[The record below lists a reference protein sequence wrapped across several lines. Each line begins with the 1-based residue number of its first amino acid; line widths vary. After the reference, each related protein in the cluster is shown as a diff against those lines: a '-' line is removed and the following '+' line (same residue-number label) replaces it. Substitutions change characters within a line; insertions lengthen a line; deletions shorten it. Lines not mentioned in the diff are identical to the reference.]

1 MPPHV
6 GCTIGYGTDM
16 SKRPR
21 KTTPAKGAGRKT
33 AVESTAVPAM
43 AAPRRA
49 AASATVD
56 RAGTAPAAVADEV
69 LPLIPL
75 RSTTVYPTG
84 VIGVQIGIPTTLE
97 LLAAHPQPG
106 LITVVLVAPGGPDE
120 PVDPRQLEKIGV
132 RARVADRLNM
142 PGGTVQL
149 TLQGIERVRVTDVR
163 EHDGY
168 LIGTLHPVEEPP
180 AEEAEAQELI
190 ARILNALE
198 VLSIEV
204 ERVPRE
210 IPRILR
216 MNLADPGRFADL
228 VASLANFSVI
238 DKDAIVQQLSVR
250 DRLVYAWKE
259 LDLQLARIRQIADG
273 EEQQEAEPPVPV
285 QDQQTPAERAGE
297 LRQRIKM
304 LQSQLGDVDPLERE
318 VIDAMRRVE
327 VADMPARVAAAA
339 RTEVERL
346 RSVGGVGP
354 EASEIRSYVDW
365 LVHLP
370 WRVTATAGPGAID
383 LSSVERAL
391 DDALLGLDEQKDR
404 LLDHLA
410 VARLRGDLRG
420 PIPCI
425 VGPPDVGKASLVAAL
440 ARGLG
445 RPLGRIELGG
455 RGEAQLVGVRRTRAG
470 AQPGKITGVLR
481 DLGVRDP
488 VIMLQEMD
496 EIGLGKVEGD
506 PIEAMEEILDWDN
519 RIGVV
524 DRYIDLPFDLSDV
537 LFVATAQDFYRVPR
551 DLREL
556 MVEIRIAG
564 YTPEEKVDIARQKL
578 LPRLVAEHGL
588 GDDIEFTHEG
598 LSFLAY
604 GYARDAGVAMMRRSL
619 ESLLRTRA
627 RARTAGDEERWVID
641 PARIEEILGLPR
653 YTPTAAESAPEVG
666 VVTGLAWTAAGGEL
680 MFIEALRMPG
690 SGRLIITGMLG
701 EVMRESVNAAYSY
714 VRSRGEE
721 LRITEEDFRESDIH
735 VHFPVGAIPK
745 DGPSAGIAVTL
756 AIASTLSNRPVRHDI
771 AMTGEVT
778 LRGKVL
784 EIGGVK
790 EKVLAAHRAGIGAV
804 ILPRG
809 NERDLRDVPEDV
821 RSATS
826 FHFVERMDEVIE
838 LALFN
843 GRARARRT
851 QSRSAGTR
859 GVRAARTKHD

>member
-1 MPPHV
+1 MMARRTEP
-6 GCTIGYGTDM
+6 
-16 SKRPR
+16 
-21 KTTPAKGAGRKT
+21 TT
-33 AVESTAVPAM
+33 ES
-43 AAPRRA
+43 
-49 AASATVD
+49 
-56 RAGTAPAAVADEV
+56 
-69 LPLIPL
+69 LPLVPL
-75 RSTTVYPTG
+75 RSTTVYPVG

-97 LLAAHPQPG
+97 LLAAHPEPG
-106 LITVVLVAPGGPDE
+106 LTVAVVVAEGGPD
-120 PVDPRQLEKIGV
+120 DPIDPKKLLKIAV
-132 RARVADRLNM
+132 RSRVSDRLNL

-149 TLQGIERVRVTDVR
+149 TLQGIERVAVRDVR
-163 EHDGY
+163 EHEGY
-168 LIGTLHPVEEPP
+168 FIGTIERVTESTTSEE
-180 AEEAEAQELI
+180 EAQELI

-198 VLSIEV
+198 ILSSEV

-210 IPRILR
+210 VPRILR

-228 VASLANFSVI
+228 VATLANFSVQ
-238 DKDAIVQQLSVR
+238 DKDEIVQRVDVR
-250 DRLVYAWKE
+250 ERLLYALCE
-259 LDLQLARIRQIADG
+259 LEHQLARVRQIATD
-273 EEQQEAEPPVPV
+273 EEQSLTAEPKPEVVP
-285 QDQQTPAERAGE
+285 QTPAERAAE

-304 LQSQLGDVDPLERE
+304 MQSQLGDVDPLERE
-318 VIDAMRRVE
+318 VIDSMRRIE
-327 VADMPARVAAAA
+327 VADMPARAAAAA

-346 RSVGGVGP
+346 RGVGGIGP

-370 WRVTATAGPGAID
+370 WRATATAGPAAID
-383 LSSVERAL
+383 LGSVQTAL
-391 DDALLGLDEQKDR
+391 NETLLGLDEQKER

-410 VARLRGDLRG
+410 VAKLRGDFRG

-445 RPLGRIELGG
+445 RPLARIEMGG
-455 RGEAQLVGVRRTRAG
+455 RGEAQLIGTRRTRAG
-470 AQPGKITGVLR
+470 AQPGKIVGALR
-481 DLGVRDP
+481 DVACRDP
-488 VIMLQEMD
+488 LIMLQEMD

-506 PIEAMEEILDWDN
+506 PIEAMEEVLDWEN
-519 RIGVV
+519 RVGFI
-524 DRYIDLPFDLSDV
+524 DRYIDIPVDLSDV
-537 LFVATAQDFYRVPR
+537 LFIAVAQDFYRVPR
-551 DLREL
+551 DLREM

-564 YTPEEKVDIARQKL
+564 YTPEEKVDIARGKL
-578 LPRLVAEHGL
+578 LPKLISEHGL
-588 GDDIEFTHEG
+588 ADQIEFTEEG

-619 ESLLRTRA
+619 ETLLRTRA
-627 RARTAGDEERWVID
+627 RAQTLGDESHWVID

-653 YTPTAAESAPEVG
+653 YTPTPAESSPEVG

-714 VRSRGEE
+714 VRSRGDE

-790 EKVLAAHRAGIGAV
+790 EKVLAAHRAGLRDI

-809 NERDLRDVPEDV
+809 NERDLRDVPPDV
-821 RSATS
+821 REHID
-826 FHFVERMDEVIE
+826 FHFVERMEEVIE
-838 LALFN
+838 LALFSGRS
-843 GRARARRT
+843 GRAANGARA
-851 QSRSAGTR
+851 SRTR
-859 GVRAARTKHD
+859 GSRAARQKED

>member
-1 MPPHV
+1 MSPSRQ
-6 GCTIGYGTDM
+6 GT
-16 SKRPR
+16 
-21 KTTPAKGAGRKT
+21 
-33 AVESTAVPAM
+33 
-43 AAPRRA
+43 RA
-49 AASATVD
+49 ET
-56 RAGTAPAAVADEV
+56 
-69 LPLIPL
+69 LPIVPL
-75 RSTTVYPTG
+75 RSTTVYPLG

-97 LLAAHPQPG
+97 LLAQHPEAG
-106 LITVVLVAPGGPDE
+106 LIVAVAVADGGPDE
-120 PVDPRQLEKIGV
+120 PVDPRNLEKIAV
-132 RARVADRLNM
+132 RARVSDRLNM

-149 TLQGIERVRVTDVR
+149 TLQGVERVQLSEVR

-168 LIGTLHPVEEPP
+168 YVGTVTPVEQQPVD
-180 AEEAEAQELI
+180 EAAAQELI

-198 VLSIEV
+198 IMSSEV

-210 IPRILR
+210 VPRILR
-216 MNLADPGRFADL
+216 MNLADPGRFTDL
-228 VASLANFSVI
+228 VATLSNFSVQ
-238 DKDAIVQQLSVR
+238 DKDAIVQRVDVQERLSYALCQLESQLSRV
-250 DRLVYAWKE
+250 
-259 LDLQLARIRQIADG
+259 RQIASD
-273 EEQQEAEPPVPV
+273 EEQSQTAEPATDALP
-285 QDQQTPAERAGE
+285 QTAMERAAE

-304 LQSQLGDVDPLERE
+304 MQSQLGDVDPLERE
-318 VIDAMRRVE
+318 VIDSMRRIE
-327 VADMPARVAAAA
+327 VTDMPARVAAAA

-354 EASEIRSYVDW
+354 EAGEIRSYVDW
-365 LVHLP
+365 LIHLP
-370 WRVTATAGPGAID
+370 WRDTATAGPAEID
-383 LSSVERAL
+383 LGAVETAMN
-391 DDALLGLDEQKDR
+391 DALLGLDEQKER

-410 VARLRGDLRG
+410 VAKLRGDFRG

-425 VGPPDVGKASLVAAL
+425 VGPPDVGKSSLVAAL

-445 RPLGRIELGG
+445 RPLARIDLGG
-455 RGEAQLVGVRRTRAG
+455 RGEAQLIGTRRTRAG
-470 AQPGKITGVLR
+470 AQPGKIVGALR
-481 DLGVRDP
+481 DVAHRDP
-488 VIMLQEMD
+488 LMVLQEMD

-506 PIEAMEEILDWDN
+506 PIEAMEEVLDWEN
-519 RIGVV
+519 RVGFV
-524 DRYIDLPFDLSDV
+524 DRYIDLPVDLSDV
-537 LFVATAQDFYRVPR
+537 LFIAVAQDFYRVPR
-551 DLREL
+551 DLREM

-564 YTPEEKVDIARQKL
+564 YTPEEKMEIARQKL
-578 LPRLVAEHGL
+578 LPKLISEHGL
-588 GDDIEFTHEG
+588 GDEIEFNEAG

-604 GYARDAGVAMMRRSL
+604 GYARDAGVAMLRRSL
-619 ESLLRTRA
+619 ETLLRTRA
-627 RARTAGDEERWVID
+627 RARTSGDDSRWIID
-641 PARIEEILGLPR
+641 PERIEEILGLPR
-653 YTPTAAESAPEVG
+653 YTPTPAESSPEVG

-790 EKVLAAHRAGIGAV
+790 EKVLAAHRAGIRDV

-809 NERDLRDVPEDV
+809 NERDLRDVPSDV
-821 RSATS
+821 RENIV
-826 FHFVERMDEVIE
+826 FHFVERMDEVIQ

-843 GRARARRT
+843 GKAGAGGGAGRTSRA
-851 QSRSAGTR
+851 R
-859 GVRAARTKHD
+859 GVRAARQKED

>member
-1 MPPHV
+1 MNA
-6 GCTIGYGTDM
+6 
-16 SKRPR
+16 RR
-21 KTTPAKGAGRKT
+21 KNSR
-33 AVESTAVPAM
+33 VET
-43 AAPRRA
+43 
-49 AASATVD
+49 
-56 RAGTAPAAVADEV
+56 
-69 LPLIPL
+69 LPIVPL
-75 RSTTVYPTG
+75 RSTIVYPLG

-97 LLAAHPQPG
+97 LLAQHPEAG
-106 LITVVLVAPGGPDE
+106 LIVAVSVADGGPDE
-120 PVDPRQLEKIGV
+120 PVDPKKLEKVAV
-132 RARVADRLNM
+132 RARVSDRLNM

-149 TLQGIERVRVTDVR
+149 TLQGVERVVVSGIR

-168 LIGTLHPVEEPP
+168 YIGTVEP
-180 AEEAEAQELI
+180 AKETPASEEAAQELI

-198 VLSIEV
+198 ILSSEV

-210 IPRILR
+210 VPRILR
-216 MNLADPGRFADL
+216 MNLADPGRFTDL
-228 VASLANFSVI
+228 VATLANFSVQ
-238 DKDAIVQQLSVR
+238 DKDAIVQRVDVRERLSYALSQL
-250 DRLVYAWKE
+250 E
-259 LDLQLARIRQIADG
+259 QQLGRVRQIASD
-273 EEQQEAEPPVPV
+273 EEHSHPVEAPPDAVPR
-285 QDQQTPAERAGE
+285 TAMELASE

-304 LQSQLGDVDPLERE
+304 MQSQLGDVDPLERE
-318 VIDAMRRVE
+318 VIDAMRRIE
-327 VADMPARVAAAA
+327 VADMPARVAATA

-365 LVHLP
+365 LIHLP
-370 WRVTATAGPGAID
+370 WRSTATAGPAEID
-383 LSSVERAL
+383 LGAVESAMN
-391 DDALLGLDEQKDR
+391 DALLGLDEQKER

-410 VARLRGDLRG
+410 VAKLRGDFRG

-445 RPLGRIELGG
+445 RPLARVELGG
-455 RGEAQLVGVRRTRAG
+455 RSEAQLIGTRRTRAG
-470 AQPGKITGVLR
+470 AQPGKLVGALR
-481 DLGVRDP
+481 DVAHRDP
-488 VIMLQEMD
+488 LIMLQEMD
-496 EIGLGKVEGD
+496 EIGLGKIEGD
-506 PIEAMEEILDWDN
+506 PVEAMEEVLDWEN
-519 RIGVV
+519 RLGFV
-524 DRYIDLPFDLSDV
+524 DRYIDLPVDLSDV
-537 LFVATAQDFYRVPR
+537 LFVAVAQDFYRVPR
-551 DLREL
+551 DLREM

-578 LPRLVAEHGL
+578 LPKLIAEHGL
-588 GDDIEFTHEG
+588 GDDIEFGEAG

-619 ESLLRTRA
+619 ETLLRTRA
-627 RARTAGDEERWVID
+627 RARTAGDRSHWVID
-641 PARIEEILGLPR
+641 PERIEEILGLPR
-653 YTPTAAESAPEVG
+653 YTPTPAESSPEVG

-790 EKVLAAHRAGIGAV
+790 EKVLAAHRAGLRHV
-804 ILPRG
+804 ILPSG

-821 RSATS
+821 REGIE
-826 FHFVERMDEVIE
+826 FHFVARMDEVIQ

-843 GRARARRT
+843 GKAGGSAGAGRA
-851 QSRSAGTR
+851 SRSR
-859 GVRAARTKHD
+859 GARAARQKEE

>member
-1 MPPHV
+1 
-6 GCTIGYGTDM
+6 M
-16 SKRPR
+16 SPSRQ
-21 KTTPAKGAGRKT
+21 
-33 AVESTAVPAM
+33 ST
-43 AAPRRA
+43 RA
-49 AASATVD
+49 ET
-56 RAGTAPAAVADEV
+56 
-69 LPLIPL
+69 LPIVPL
-75 RSTTVYPTG
+75 RSTTVYPLG

-97 LLAAHPQPG
+97 LLAQHPEAG
-106 LITVVLVAPGGPDE
+106 LIVAVTVAEGGPDE
-120 PVDPRQLEKIGV
+120 PVDPKKLEKVAV
-132 RARVADRLNM
+132 RARVSDRLNM

-149 TLQGIERVRVTDVR
+149 TLQGVERVHVSDVR

-168 LIGTLHPVEEPP
+168 YIGTVSPVEQKPVD
-180 AEEAEAQELI
+180 EAAGQELI

-198 VLSIEV
+198 IMSSEV

-210 IPRILR
+210 VPRILR
-216 MNLADPGRFADL
+216 MNLADPGRFTDL
-228 VASLANFSVI
+228 VATLSNFSVQ
-238 DKDAIVQQLSVR
+238 DKDAIVQRVDVHERLSYALCQLESQLSRV
-250 DRLVYAWKE
+250 
-259 LDLQLARIRQIADG
+259 RQIASD
-273 EEQQEAEPPVPV
+273 EEQSQAAEPDADVMP
-285 QDQQTPAERAGE
+285 QTAMERAAE

-304 LQSQLGDVDPLERE
+304 MQSQLGDVDPLERE
-318 VIDAMRRVE
+318 VIDSMRRIE
-327 VADMPARVAAAA
+327 VTDMPARVAAAA

-365 LVHLP
+365 LIHLP
-370 WRVTATAGPGAID
+370 WRDTATAGPAEID
-383 LSSVERAL
+383 LAAVETAMN
-391 DDALLGLDEQKDR
+391 DALLGLDEQKER

-410 VARLRGDLRG
+410 VAKLRGDFRG

-445 RPLGRIELGG
+445 RPLARIELGG
-455 RGEAQLVGVRRTRAG
+455 RGEAQLIGTRRTRAG
-470 AQPGKITGVLR
+470 AQPGKIVGALR
-481 DLGVRDP
+481 DVGHRDP
-488 VIMLQEMD
+488 LIVLQEMD

-506 PIEAMEEILDWDN
+506 PIEAMEEVLDWEN
-519 RIGVV
+519 RVGFV
-524 DRYIDLPFDLSDV
+524 DRYIDLPVDLSDV
-537 LFVATAQDFYRVPR
+537 LFIAVAQDFYRVPR
-551 DLREL
+551 DLREM

-564 YTPEEKVDIARQKL
+564 YTPEEKMEIARQKL
-578 LPRLVAEHGL
+578 LPKLISEHGL
-588 GDDIEFTHEG
+588 GDEIEFNDEG

-604 GYARDAGVAMMRRSL
+604 GYARDAGVAMLRRSL
-619 ESLLRTRA
+619 ETLLRTRA
-627 RARTAGDEERWVID
+627 RARTSGDESRWIID
-641 PARIEEILGLPR
+641 PERIEEILGLPR
-653 YTPTAAESAPEVG
+653 YTPTPAESSPEVG

-790 EKVLAAHRAGIGAV
+790 EKVLAAHRAGIRDV

-809 NERDLRDVPEDV
+809 NERDLRDVPADV
-821 RSATS
+821 RENIV
-826 FHFVERMDEVIE
+826 FHFVERMDEVIQ

-843 GRARARRT
+843 GKAASGGGAGRT
-851 QSRSAGTR
+851 SRSR
-859 GVRAARTKHD
+859 GARAARQKED

>member
-1 MPPHV
+1 V
-6 GCTIGYGTDM
+6 Q
-16 SKRPR
+16 
-21 KTTPAKGAGRKT
+21 
-33 AVESTAVPAM
+33 E
-43 AAPRRA
+43 
-49 AASATVD
+49 
-56 RAGTAPAAVADEV
+56 
-69 LPLIPL
+69 IP
-75 RSTTVYPTG
+75 
-84 VIGVQIGIPTTLE
+84 
-97 LLAAHPQPG
+97 
-106 LITVVLVAPGGPDE
+106 PDE
-120 PVDPRQLEKIGV
+120 DTP
-132 RARVADRLNM
+132 
-142 PGGTVQL
+142 
-149 TLQGIERVRVTDVR
+149 
-163 EHDGY
+163 
-168 LIGTLHPVEEPP
+168 
-180 AEEAEAQELI
+180 QELI

-198 VLSIEV
+198 ILAEEI

-210 IPRILR
+210 VPRILR

-228 VASLANFSVI
+228 VATLANFSVL
-238 DKDAIVQQLSVR
+238 DKDEVVQRLNVA
-250 DRLVYAWKE
+250 DRLQYALAE
-259 LDLQLARIRQIADG
+259 LERQVAGMRQISED
-273 EEQQEAEPPVPV
+273 EETAEAVHEQEPPRPP
-285 QDQQTPAERAGE
+285 QTAAERAGE
-297 LRQRIKM
+297 LRQKIKM
-304 LQSQLGDVDPLERE
+304 LQLQLGEVDPLERE
-318 VIDAMRRVE
+318 VIDTMRRIE
-327 VADMPARVAAAA
+327 VADMPARAAAAA

-346 RSVGGVGP
+346 RSVGGVGA

-365 LVHLP
+365 VVHLP
-370 WRVTATAGPGAID
+370 WRRMAAPPPSELD
-383 LSSVERAL
+383 LDAVKDAL

-410 VARLRGDLRG
+410 VARLRGDLQG

-425 VGPPDVGKASLVAAL
+425 VGPPHVGKAALAAAL
-440 ARGLG
+440 AQGLG
-445 RPLGRIELGG
+445 RPRAHIEMGG
-455 RGEAQLVGVRRTRAG
+455 RGEAQIVGTRRTRAG
-470 AQPGKITGVLR
+470 AQPGKLISALR
-481 DLGVRDP
+481 DVGVRDP
-488 VIMLQEMD
+488 VIVLREMD

-506 PIEAMEEILDWDN
+506 PIEAMEEVLDWGN
-519 RIGVV
+519 RSGFI
-524 DRYIDLPFDLSDV
+524 DRFIDLPFDLSDTI
-537 LFVATAQDFYRVPR
+537 FVATAQDFYRVPR

-564 YTPEEKVDIARQKL
+564 YTPEEKVAIARDKL
-578 LPRLVAEHGL
+578 LPRLLDEHGL
-588 GDDIEFTHEG
+588 RGGIEFTDAG

-619 ESLLRTRA
+619 ETLLRTRA
-627 RARTAGDEERWVID
+627 RAQTEGDESRWTMD

-653 YTPTAAESAPEVG
+653 YTPTPAESAPEVG

-790 EKVLAAHRAGIGAV
+790 EKVLAAHRAGIRDV

-809 NERDLRDVPEDV
+809 NERDLRDVPLDV
-821 RSATS
+821 RGGIQ
-826 FHFVERMDEVIE
+826 FHFVERMDEVIR
-838 LALFN
+838 LALFDGAAAAAAGP
-843 GRARARRT
+843 GRG
-851 QSRSAGTR
+851 RSAR
-859 GVRAARTKHD
+859 GVRAARQKET